1 MSKADCDWR
10 VIEKGRTYSI
20 LQCEVCKRETAIG
33 PGERIRVE
41 QFNCPFDVEESSER
55 KSRGFVGDRLAREDF
70 GYLRQKAVAL
80 R

>member
-41 QFNCPFDVEESSER
+41 QFNCPFDVAER
-55 KSRGFVGDRLAREDF
+55 VELRDERLNSDRMHSDKI
-70 GYLRQKAVAL
+70 LRDKL
-80 R
+80 

>member
-41 QFNCPFDVEESSER
+41 QFNCPLDVAER
-55 KSRGFVGDRLAREDF
+55 VELRDERLNRDRMHSDHI
-70 GYLRQKAVAL
+70 LRDKL
-80 R
+80 